1 MEGEFKYLCPVNNT
15 VPEPSKPVANQQW
28 VSNLDN
34 PSNNWIYG
42 KINPQ
47 TYYSSVN
54 DLLTKGAQLCPPVAP
69 YVNTN
74 NSCVKCQYIYD
85 VNLKNCVTCPSG
97 SKYNQSIHQCDS
109 LNGETAIKNSFPTV

>member
-15 VPEPSKPVANQQW
+15 VPEPSKPAANQQW

-74 NSCVKCQYIYD
+74 NSCV
-85 VNLKNCVTCPSG
+85 
-97 SKYNQSIHQCDS
+97 
-109 LNGETAIKNSFPTV
+109 